1 MVSSTTSETYDDPRQ
16 IIGSI
21 NLSFVGCC
29 SNFDQLPFLKHLQL
43 QLISDQ
49 LRYLEGHYDFN
60 SSYYVIGNYLTKS
73 LQEKVLYFQFALAS
87 YMMNDVVPRFP

>member
-1 MVSSTTSETYDDPRQ
+1 MVSSTTSKTFDDPTP

-21 NLSFVGCC
+21 NLSFIGCY
-29 SNFDQLPFLKHLQL
+29 SNFDQLPFLEHLQL

-49 LRYLEGHYDFN
+49 QRYLAGHYDFN

-73 LQEKVLYFQFALAS
+73 LQEKVLYFQFVLAS
-87 YMMNDVVPRFP
+87 YMMNDAVPRFP